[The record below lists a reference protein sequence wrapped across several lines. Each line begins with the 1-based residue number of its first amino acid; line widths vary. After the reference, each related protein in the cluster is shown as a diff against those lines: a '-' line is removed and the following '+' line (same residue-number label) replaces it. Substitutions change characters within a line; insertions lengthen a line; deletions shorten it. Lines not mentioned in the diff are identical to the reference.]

1 MNELLKD
8 LGLQESEI
16 NKILNNEK
24 VKDLREEKLLDN
36 FKALINVMHL
46 NNLSLEEAKGII
58 IKSPRLL
65 SFSPTTLE
73 NKIESLKDK
82 GLINIKGMLKKNKS
96 LLTLSEE
103 NIDLKINGLVNLGF
117 HKENVLEMLNTEAS
131 IFNYNMDTIKGKID
145 KLARILSNKEI
156 ESLVTSWPN
165 VICRDIDSINERI
178 HFLSSIGAKD
188 YALNKPMVLTQGI
201 NKTYARVMYIKDHNK
216 NIADAFKGTKEFN
229 QKYTAKD
236 ADLLERY
243 KYENSSYKEEYKE
256 RFK

>member
-24 VKDLREEKLLDN
+24 VKDLTEDKLLSN
-36 FKALINVMHL
+36 FKALIETLHNNQL
-46 NNLSLEEAKGII
+46 NLEEAKNII

-65 SFSPTTLE
+65 SFSPDTLE
-73 NKIESLKDK
+73 SKINYLKDQ

-96 LLTLSEE
+96 LLTLSKE
-103 NIDLKINGLVNLGF
+103 NIDTKINGLMNLGF
-117 HKENVLEMLNTEAS
+117 AKDNVLEMLNTEAS
-131 IFNYNMDTIKGKID
+131 IFNYNMETVKGKID
-145 KLARILSNKEI
+145 KLARFLSLNEI
-156 ESLVTSWPN
+156 ENLVTNWPN
-165 VICRDIDSINERI
+165 VICRDIDNINERI

-188 YALNKPMVLTQGI
+188 FVLNKPMVLTQGI
-201 NKTYARVMYIKDHNK
+201 NKTYARIMYIKDNNK

-236 ADLLERY
+236 SDLLEKY
-243 KYENSSYKEEYKE
+243 KYDTSSYKEEYKE